1 MIASIV
7 IFANKDITKG
17 EFQKQMKNLKWII
30 GLVILVIVG
39 YTIFNGSES
48 APKQDNAAYTQQ
60 LQNARKEKDEFF
72 KTGKESPIEDKV
84 QNFANFAKQF
94 GFQIKRYKICPK
106 RNSKKTP
113 SLSIRKHAR
122 L

>member
-60 LQNARKEKDEFF
+60 LQNARKRMNFSKQEKTLLS
-72 KTGKESPIEDKV
+72 KI
-84 QNFANFAKQF
+84 KQL
-94 GFQIKRYKICPK
+94 
-106 RNSKKTP
+106 SKDYRI
-113 SLSIRKHAR
+113 LR
-122 L
+122 

>member
-7 IFANKDITKG
+7 IFANKERTKG

-60 LQNARKEKDEFF
+60 LKRLVKKRTSFSKQEKNPYRRQ
-72 KTGKESPIEDKV
+72 SY
-84 QNFANFAKQF
+84 
-94 GFQIKRYKICPK
+94 FQRV
-106 RNSKKTP
+106 TVF
-113 SLSIRKHAR
+113 
-122 L
+122 